1 MAFEPEDQRRLAK
14 TLTIREGI
22 IDVLIKNGTPNAKED
37 REFLL
42 RTMEGLE
49 HTVLTKSKIKIDEQN
64 SQNQSQTQE
73 MVAGLLLRLSTV
85 TGSTRNGSPDLPSSV
100 ALTNVVPG
108 ETSMDERKTTY
119 DEFVAKMAQ

>member
-1 MAFEPEDQRRLAK
+1 MAFETEDQRLIAK
-14 TLTIREGI
+14 TLSIRENI
-22 IDVLIKNGTPNAKED
+22 VDELLKDGTPKTRED
-37 REFLL
+37 REFFL

-64 SQNQSQTQE
+64 AKNQNQTQE

-85 TGSTRNGSPDLPSSV
+85 TGSTRNANVDLLSSV
-100 ALTNVVPG
+100 TLTDIVPG

-119 DEFVAKMAQ
+119 DEFMTKMTQ